1 MVRRSSTTSRGT
13 GSLVFALLCPG
24 YLVCA
29 CAIFLTWCA
38 YQDRKKKKKIYI
50 YINKGKRQTTF
61 SIRDLNLHG
70 FQHGNVKGKPVLIDN
85 LIDSSEA
92 SEVENLEKVKH
103 LKETDYEKE

>member
-1 MVRRSSTTSRGT
+1 MSRLSGLRMRNF
-13 GSLVFALLCPG
+13 SD
-24 YLVCA
+24 LVC
-29 CAIFLTWCA
+29 LPR
-38 YQDRKKKKKIYI
+38 QKKKKKKYIYIYI